1 MVSEA
6 EFLSFAADVFGVPA
20 ASLSLET
27 VYGSI
32 PEWDSLA
39 QLRLVTEV
47 AARYGVEIP
56 FADVV
61 RVTSLWEFLRRLNG
75 APVKKAVA
83 VDLDGTLW
91 DGVVGEDGADAIRPN
106 LAFARQLKALKA
118 RGVLL
123 VALSKNSLADG
134 LAGLARL
141 GGELTADDFVARR
154 IDWNRKA
161 DNIAAVARELNLGLD
176 AFVFVDDNPAERLDM
191 SCALPEVAVAAFPP
205 TLDAYFPERELTDE
219 DRDKTE
225 QYRAEA
231 ARSRFLADDAGEGSV
246 FERLGVRL
254 DVHELL
260 PEEAERVAQLS
271 QKANQ
276 FNVCTNRYAADDVR
290 RLAAEGLVVTVH
302 AGDRFGDQGLIAY
315 VIAKGDEILDWV
327 MSCRAMGRGIEE
339 RVERRVEE
347 LLAARGASSVRATW
361 RETPRNAPVARLF
374 DRLGFALESAT
385 PTERR
390 YVRRLGDAPRPDCR
404 SAGKRV

>member
-1 MVSEA
+1 MVGEA
-6 EFLSFAADVFGVPA
+6 EFLSFAADVFGVRA
-20 ASLSLET
+20 DSLSLET

-61 RVTSLWEFLRRLNG
+61 RVTSLWEFLRRING

-106 LAFARQLKALKA
+106 LAFARQLKALRA

-161 DNIAAVARELNLGLD
+161 DNLAAVARELNLGLD

-191 SCALPEVAVAAFPP
+191 SRALPDVAVAAFPP

-231 ARSRFLADDAGEGSV
+231 ARSRFLAEAGDGSV

-290 RLAAEGLVVTVH
+290 RLAAEGLVVAVH

-315 VIAKGDEILDWV
+315 VVVKGDEILDWV

-374 DRLGFALESAT
+374 DRLGFALASAT

-390 YVRRLGDAPRPDCR
+390 YVRRLADVRRPDCR
-404 SAGKRV
+404 SAGNRV